1 MRHASNR
8 VRGAIVISPGDLA
21 ALIEIVAAL
30 RDPEH
35 GCPWDLCQTHVSL
48 APYALE
54 EAYEVVDAIE
64 RNDGL
69 DLRDELG
76 DLLLQVVLHARL
88 AEEAGAFS
96 LDDVVEAIGTKM
108 VRRHPHV
115 FERAL
120 DPSCATNADSMPT
133 AKTWDAVKAE
143 ERSAK
148 QGARATV
155 GLLDDVTI
163 ALPGLTRAVK
173 LQTRAST
180 VGFDWHDARTVLAKI
195 EEETREIGQA
205 LDEGSMEAVT
215 DEIGDLL
222 FAVANLARHAGVD
235 PEQAV
240 RGTNAKFT
248 RRFAYIEQALREK
261 GRPMAS
267 ATLAEMDG
275 LWDEAK
281 AAGL

>member
-1 MRHASNR
+1 M
-8 VRGAIVISPGDLA
+8 
-21 ALIEIVAAL
+21 
-30 RDPEH
+30 
-35 GCPWDLCQTHVSL
+35 SL

-54 EAYEVVDAIE
+54 EAYEVADAIE
-64 RNDGL
+64 RNDRL

-96 LDDVVEAIGTKM
+96 LDDVVEAISTKM
-108 VRRHPHV
+108 VRRHPRI
-115 FERAL
+115 FERTL
-120 DPSCATNADSMPT
+120 DPSYAPGADPVRT
-133 AKTWDAVKAE
+133 AKTWDVIKAE
-143 ERSAK
+143 ERAAK
-148 QGARATV
+148 HGARSAA

-180 VGFDWHDARTVLAKI
+180 VGFDWSDAGTVLAKI

-205 LDEGSMEAVT
+205 VDEGSMEAVA

-240 RGTNAKFT
+240 RRTNVKFT
-248 RRFAYIEQALREK
+248 RRFAYIEKALREK
-261 GRPMAS
+261 GQPMTS
-267 ATLAEMDG
+267 ATLAEMDD
-275 LWDEAK
+275 LWNEAK